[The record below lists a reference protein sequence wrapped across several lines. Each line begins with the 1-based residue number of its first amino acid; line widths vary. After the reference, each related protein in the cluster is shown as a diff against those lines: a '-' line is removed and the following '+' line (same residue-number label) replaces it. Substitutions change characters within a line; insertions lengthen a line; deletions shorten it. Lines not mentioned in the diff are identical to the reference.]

1 MKNHINLL
9 ITLSILALLAIVLS
23 LDKGSI
29 YFSLRQVFSDPLS
42 HEVLF
47 SIRLPRTLCAFVTGG
62 LLALAGA
69 LMQLLLRNPLADPY
83 ALGTSGGAAL
93 VTMLLLWIGVSEF
106 WLTAGAWFGS
116 LFSMLLVF
124 FLAQA
129 FLWNTQ
135 RVLLTGIALA
145 SGFSAVMSLILL
157 LSPEHELRNMLFWLM
172 GDLSYARAPLFEAVI
187 LCVGLFASFRLS
199 GQLMILMRGENEAKT
214 LGIATKKLH
223 IQLYLLSS
231 ILTAAAVTLAGC
243 IGFVGLIVPHVL
255 RLMKVYDPRALF
267 PLCVLAGGTLVT
279 AADMLARTLFSP
291 QQLPVG
297 IMMALLGIPIFLFL
311 LQKNPA

>member
-1 MKNHINLL
+1 MKNHTKLL
-9 ITLSILALLAIVLS
+9 ITLFFLTFLAVSFS
-23 LDKGSI
+23 LTKGSMS
-29 YFSLRQVFSDPLS
+29 FSLQKTFNDPAFR
-42 HEVLF
+42 EVLL
-47 SIRLPRTLCAFVTGG
+47 SIRLPRTLCAFITGG

-93 VTMLLLWIGVSEF
+93 MTMLLLWIGVSEF
-106 WLTAGAWFGS
+106 WLTTGAWLGS

-124 FLAQA
+124 SLAQA

-172 GDLSYARAPLFEAVI
+172 GDLSYARAPLFEAII
-187 LCVGLFASFRLS
+187 LCVGLLISFRLS
-199 GQLMILMRGENEAKT
+199 GQLMILMRGENEAKS

-243 IGFVGLIVPHVL
+243 IGFVGLIVPHLL

-279 AADMLARTLFSP
+279 AADTLARTLFSP

-311 LQKNPA
+311 LQKNSA